1 MKRIIF
7 LEPAQLEMADAAEYY
22 EFQASGLGNEFLKE
36 IEAVTERVRRYPD
49 SGRILRGRV
58 RRRIARRFPFGVLY
72 IEDEEEII
80 VVAVMHL
87 KRRPDYW
94 TKRLKLTLKNYR

>member
-7 LEPAQLEMADAAEYY
+7 LEPAQEEMADAAEYY
-22 EFQASGLGNEFLKE
+22 EFQASGLGNDFLEE
-36 IEAVTERVRRYPD
+36 IEFVIERIRRNPN

-58 RRRIARRFPFGVLY
+58 RRRITRRFPFGVLY
-72 IEDEEEII
+72 IEDEKEIV

-94 TKRLKLTLKNYR
+94 TKRIKLTSRDYL